1 MKYHQHTRPSLT
13 TGDDHLGHGDGM
25 HAHLSPYTRL
35 YLLLRPEF
43 KDIAIVAIFAIVVAT
58 LGLATPVA
66 VEALVNTVAF
76 GRLLQPLIVLC
87 VILFAFLG
95 FAAVLKSLQAY
106 IAEIMQRRL
115 FVRVVADLANRLPR
129 VQKSSLD
136 QCHGPELMNR
146 FFDVM
151 TVQKSAS
158 LLVLDGI
165 TIVLT
170 TVIGMILLGFYH
182 PFLLGFDVLLL
193 ISMGAIVFWLGRG
206 AVPTAI
212 QESVAKYDVAA
223 WLEQLAQ
230 YPITFKSGNGL
241 RNAVEMAD
249 QLTSEYVKARRR
261 HFRVLMRQILFSLGL
276 QAVAGSLLLGLGG
289 WLVINGKLTLGQLV
303 ASELVIAVIVGSFAK
318 LGKHLESFYD
328 LLAAVDK
335 LGYLFDLP
343 IERSGGNELP
353 DSHQGAAVKVCGASF
368 QFSASHAGIPET
380 TLSIEPGEMI
390 ALVGPPGTGK
400 STLLDLLFGLRE
412 PESGHILLDEADLRS
427 LELGSMRQQV
437 RLVRGLEIISGT
449 ILQNLHFDG
458 QRTPADVRSSLKALG
473 LFEELMRLP
482 DGLETILQPDGSP
495 LTESQGRRLMLARA
509 VLSRP
514 RLLLIDQLLDGLA
527 DELLPKVMMAVEQLR
542 PACTIV
548 IVTGR
553 REVAEPC
560 DRVHTIGPSP
570 QDEPDTFPLSMAS

>member
-1 MKYHQHTRPSLT
+1 MNDHQHTRPSLT

-25 HAHLSPYTRL
+25 HTHLSPFTRL

-76 GRLLQPLIVLC
+76 GRLLQPLLVLC

-95 FAAVLKSLQAY
+95 FAAVLRSLQAY

-129 VQKSSLD
+129 VQKSALD

-165 TIVLT
+165 TIVLVT
-170 TVIGMILLGFYH
+170 FVGMILLGFYH

-193 ISMGAIVFWLGRG
+193 ISMGVIVFWLGRG

-241 RNAVEMAD
+241 RNAVEVAD

-261 HFRVLMRQILFSLGL
+261 HQLSPFSLRARVRVNSGHS
-276 QAVAGSLLLGLGG
+276 QASPGSLSHGG
-289 WLVINGKLTLGQLV
+289 MSHQLV
-303 ASELVIAVIVGSFAK
+303 TNERV
-318 LGKHLESFYD
+318 D
-328 LLAAVDK
+328 AA
-335 LGYLFDLP
+335 
-343 IERSGGNELP
+343 
-353 DSHQGAAVKVCGASF
+353 
-368 QFSASHAGIPET
+368 
-380 TLSIEPGEMI
+380 
-390 ALVGPPGTGK
+390 
-400 STLLDLLFGLRE
+400 
-412 PESGHILLDEADLRS
+412 
-427 LELGSMRQQV
+427 
-437 RLVRGLEIISGT
+437 
-449 ILQNLHFDG
+449 ILQDRGKGMPQRFGRCHLFQPHQTG
-458 QRTPADVRSSLKALG
+458 QRH
-473 LFEELMRLP
+473 
-482 DGLETILQPDGSP
+482 
-495 LTESQGRRLMLARA
+495 
-509 VLSRP
+509 
-514 RLLLIDQLLDGLA
+514 
-527 DELLPKVMMAVEQLR
+527 ELLSDPVFLECPQV
-542 PACTIV
+542 P
-548 IVTGR
+548 
-553 REVAEPC
+553 P
-560 DRVHTIGPSP
+560 DRLCC
-570 QDEPDTFPLSMAS
+570 PLSYQAFG